1 MDPRR
6 RRVVW
11 SPEAQAD
18 LDATLEFIAE
28 RSHQGAFQV
37 LDAALETAASLATL
51 SERGRVIPE
60 FGESSYREVFIFRYR
75 LMYRVVH
82 DEVQIVAFIHG
93 ARDFQNL

>member
-1 MDPRR
+1 MDAGR

-11 SPEAQAD
+11 SPEARAD
-18 LDATLEFIAE
+18 LDSTVQYIV
-28 RSHQGAFQV
+28 SQSPQGALRV
-37 LDAALETAASLATL
+37 LEAALEATASLATL

-60 FGESSYREVFIFRYR
+60 LNSPEYREVFVFRYR

-82 DEVQIVAFIHG
+82 DEVQVVAFVHG

>member
-11 SPEAQAD
+11 SPGAQAD
-18 LDATLEFIAE
+18 LDATVEFIAE
-28 RSHQGAFQV
+28 RSHQGALQV

-60 FGESSYREVFIFRYR
+60 FAETSYREVFVFRYR

-82 DEVQIVAFIHG
+82 DEVQMVAFIHG